1 MRQLTM
7 TADRDVEW
15 WEVPEPGLKGDRD
28 ALVRPLA
35 VALCDLDAAIL
46 RGIAPIPGPI
56 ALGHECVA
64 EVVDVGDSVV
74 SVAPGDRV
82 VVPFQISCGECAR
95 CRRGR
100 TGDCQSVAA
109 LSMYG
114 FGAFGGDWG
123 GLISDLARVPFADA
137 MLVPVPDGVAP
148 AVVASASDNI
158 PDGWR
163 TVAPHLDARP
173 GADVL
178 VVGGGA
184 PSIGLYAVDAA
195 LALGA
200 GRVVYADADDAR
212 LSIAAQFGAET
223 VEGPP
228 PKAYGEFA
236 ITVDASASHAGL
248 HAALRSTEPGGVCTS
263 TGIYYEQT
271 TPMPLLEMFTKG
283 ITFITGRAMARP
295 VIPAILERVAAGL
308 LRPDRVTSGVVAW
321 DDAAEAVGE
330 AHTKLVLER

>member
-15 WEVPEPGLKGDRD
+15 WEVPEPALQGDRE

-35 VALCDLDAAIL
+35 VALCDIDRPIL

-56 ALGHECVA
+56 AIGHEGVA
-64 EVVDVGDSVV
+64 EVVDVGDAVRTV
-74 SVAPGDRV
+74 SPGDRV
-82 VVPFQISCGECAR
+82 VVPFQISCGECDR
-95 CRRGR
+95 CRRAQ
-100 TGDCQSVAA
+100 TGDCRRVAA
-109 LSMYG
+109 RSMYG
-114 FGAFGGDWG
+114 FGVFGGDWG
-123 GLISDLARVPFADA
+123 GLLSDLARVPFADA
-137 MLVPVPDGVAP
+137 MLVPVPDAIEP
-148 AVVASASDNI
+148 AVIASASDNI

-163 TVAPHLDARP
+163 TVAPHLDVRP
-173 GADVL
+173 GAEVL

-184 PSIGLYAVDAA
+184 PSVGLYAVDAA

-200 GRVVYADADDAR
+200 GRVVYADDDEGR
-212 LSIAAQFGAET
+212 LSIAAQLGAET
-223 VEGPP
+223 VDGRSAES
-228 PKAYGEFA
+228 YGEFA

-248 HAALRSTEPGGVCTS
+248 HGALRSTEPGGVCTS

-271 TPMPLLEMFTKG
+271 TPMPLLEMFTNG

-295 VIPAILERVAAGL
+295 AIPAILEGVAAGK
-308 LRPDRVTSGVVAW
+308 LRPERVTSGVAAW

-330 AHTKLVLER
+330 AHTKLVVER